1 MGHGQATPKL
11 TRFEIFLQSREI
23 MPAHLAREC
32 GYSRQHIYRIRM
44 GQMEPTRGCMVAI
57 VAACRRLSRSNVTAA
72 DLFPL
77 ESEEARK

>member
-11 TRFEIFLQSREI
+11 TRFELFLQKRQI

-32 GYSRQHIYRIRM
+32 GYSRQHIYRLRM
-44 GQMEPTRGCMVAI
+44 GQMAPTLPCVVAI

-77 ESEEARK
+77 ESEETRK